1 MAEMT
6 IEMMDL
12 INNMAAPYL
21 ATASKEGVPNVVPC
35 GSTRAIN
42 PDTITITALHLN
54 KTFRNLEENPKVAL
68 VFHSEL
74 GKKGER
80 REVRGWQIKGEAT
93 LVKSGEYYER
103 AKEGAVKRFGEEA
116 AKMVK
121 AAVVIRVKEIYNIV
135 SGPDAGKR
143 AA

>member
-6 IEMMDL
+6 IEMMNL

-93 LVKSGEYYER
+93 LVNYGEYYER

-121 AAVVIRVKEIYNIV
+121 AAVVIRVKEIYNIA

>member
-6 IEMMDL
+6 VEMMDL

-42 PDTITITALHLN
+42 PDTITITALHLD
-54 KTFRNLEENPKVAL
+54 KTFRNLEENPRVAL

-74 GKKGER
+74 GKKGALR
-80 REVRGWQIKGEAT
+80 DVRGWQIKGDAA

-103 AKEGAVKRFGEEA
+103 AKEGATKRFGEEA
-116 AKMVK
+116 AEKVK
-121 AAVVIRVKEIYNIV
+121 AAVVIRVKEIYNIAT
-135 SGPDAGKR
+135 GPDAGNR
-143 AA
+143 VA